1 MTEQHLAKMLGLKR
15 DHYEI
20 LSIEHASDTGWR
32 RIVSVTNMLLFHL
45 VETRRNSTINL
56 WYILLNLKDVFNI
69 ILVFLLLTLSK
80 VYSLSRLVFV
90 EFRSV
95 FAGWDFDNK

>member
-1 MTEQHLAKMLGLKR
+1 MIEQYLVKIPFFKQ

-20 LSIEHASDTGWR
+20 LSLEHASDTGCR
-32 RIVSVTNMLLFHL
+32 RIVSVNMLLFYQ

-80 VYSLSRLVFV
+80 VYNLSRLVFV

-95 FAGWDFDNK
+95 FAGWDFDK